1 MENTREQ
8 ILNEINE
15 MIADIRE
22 RVAAVEAKVAQLENI
37 DAEPVAIDTTPVE
50 IDAAP
55 IEMEA
60 VDVWPEDI
68 IYEDPE
74 TVIAEPATETEPV
87 FEPEPISITEP
98 EPVFEPEPA
107 PVIEPEPVFEP
118 EPQMNIF
125 GQEEPSD
132 AGTLNAKHRSRK
144 KSIGDA
150 KVEGEAWRIDIPGS
164 PVKDVRSAISLND
177 RIIFIRDLFKGD
189 PMAFQGTM
197 AAINGMDSF
206 VSALQY
212 LQKIYP
218 DWKYDSDT
226 VYRFMMA
233 VRRKLK

>member
-8 ILNEINE
+8 ILIEINE

-37 DAEPVAIDTTPVE
+37 EAEPVAIDTAAVDIDSAYIDIDSAPVE
-50 IDAAP
+50 MD
-55 IEMEA
+55 A

-68 IYEDPE
+68 IYEDQE
-74 TVIAEPATETEPV
+74 TATAGPEPAA
-87 FEPEPISITEP
+87 EP
-98 EPVFEPEPA
+98 EPVFEPEP
-107 PVIEPEPVFEP
+107 VLEPEPAVEQAR
-118 EPQMNIF
+118 ESQMNIF

-150 KVEGEAWRIDIPGS
+150 KVDGEAWRIDIPGS